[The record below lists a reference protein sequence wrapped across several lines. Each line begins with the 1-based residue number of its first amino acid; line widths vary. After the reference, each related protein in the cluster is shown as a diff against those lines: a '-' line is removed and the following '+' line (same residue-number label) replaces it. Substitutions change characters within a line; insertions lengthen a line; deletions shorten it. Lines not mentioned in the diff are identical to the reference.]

1 MTSPFDVE
9 AQEPPVT
16 EEVENPIERL
26 PQGERDEHREYLRS
40 SVKAQRDAEVL
51 GHRNYSR

>member
-1 MTSPFDVE
+1 MTSPFDIE
-9 AQEPPVT
+9 PQEEPQT
-16 EEVENPIERL
+16 QEVETPIERL
-26 PQGERDEHREYLRS
+26 SEGERDEYRDYLRS